1 MSNWSQ
7 YEEKSNVPI
16 TDVGAKRQSQ
26 MKAAKTFMTNIGRGA
41 TLGLAK
47 YPAAGVQMGLRA
59 LTGASVGTFGENVA
73 DVAEF
78 YRQQEQESPQAALAG
93 RIVGG
98 LAATPGGGGS
108 LAGIVGRTALAG
120 GVSGFTENENLRD
133 AATGAAIGAL
143 TAGTLGTGSKLIG
156 QIVSKAEQRVMK
168 EYKKDWAKL
177 PLSAK
182 KTIKEDIEFSKN
194 PSFAADYPSITSPKQ
209 LQKAPTADELKTY
222 YNFYNRSANE
232 FGLPATPSVS
242 MIRDPAARGTA
253 TTLKELAGAG
263 SGAGIGALGGTI
275 FGVDPMA
282 AAAFG
287 LLGQQQLTGYGLGR
301 NIGREAAL
309 ALGERSLRGQM
320 QPGRVAETLAR
331 GTTMA
336 VTPAVVQPQV
346 PNMYEQYLEQQSAPS
361 IPVED
366 NRTRLQRL
374 ADEARARFQGL
385 Q

>member
-1 MSNWSQ
+1 MDELEQ
-7 YEEKSNVPI
+7 FLVKQEIPAI
-16 TDVGAKRQSQ
+16 DVGAKRQSQ
-26 MKAAKTFMTNIGRGA
+26 VGAVKSFMTNIGRGA

-59 LTGASVGTFGENVA
+59 LTGAPVGSFRENVA

-78 YRQQEQESPQAALAG
+78 YRQQEQENPQAALAG

-98 LAATPGGGGS
+98 LAAAPGVGGT
-108 LAGIVGRTALAG
+108 LPAMIGRTALAG
-120 GVSGFTENENLRD
+120 GVSGFTEEEKLTD
-133 AATGAAIGAL
+133 AAKGALIGAA
-143 TAGTLGTGSKLIG
+143 TAGTLGAGSKL
-156 QIVSKAEQRVMK
+156 VTPVVRKAEQRVMK
-168 EYKKDWAKL
+168 EYKKDWSKL

-194 PSFAADYPSITSPKQ
+194 PSFTAEYPSITSPKQ
-209 LQKAPTADELKTY
+209 LQKAPTADELKNY
-222 YNFYNRSANE
+222 YSFYNRSAAE
-232 FGLPATPSVS
+232 FGLPPTPSVS
-242 MIRDPAARGTA
+242 MIREPAARGTA
-253 TTLKELAGAG
+253 TTLKELVGAG

-282 AAAFG
+282 AAALG
-287 LLGQQQLTGYGLGR
+287 MLGQQQLTGYGLGR

-336 VTPAVVQPQV
+336 TVPAVIEQPI
-346 PNMYEQYLEQQSAPS
+346 PEELQQFAPAA
-361 IPVED
+361 PVED
-366 NRTRLQRL
+366 NRSRLQRL
-374 ADEARARFQGL
+374 ADEARARLQGL